1 MTRILCCLLAL
12 LAISQGISHAA
23 TAEELAGTLKKIKD
37 SGVIALGHRDAS
49 PPFSYLDEAKRPVGF
64 SIDLCLA
71 VVQEVKAEVGRS
83 DLRVEFVPVTV
94 KDRVSR
100 LVAGD
105 IDIECGSTT
114 VTLSRQREV
123 DFTLLTFVTGT
134 ELLLKADSN
143 IASVEDLKD
152 QRVAIIPGTT
162 TERVIADIL
171 AKAAVAAAIVEVKD
185 HDEGLA
191 AVEGGTADAYASDG
205 VILIGLAKG
214 SKNPASLKIT
224 NATLS
229 YEPYGLMV
237 RRDDSAFRLVAN
249 RALNRLY
256 RSGEIFGVFRR
267 WFGPW
272 QARPSDLLK
281 ALYAVQSVPD

>member
-1 MTRILCCLLAL
+1 MTRMLCCLLAL
-12 LAISQGISHAA
+12 LAISHAA
-23 TAEELAGTLKKIKD
+23 TAEDSTGTLKKVKD
-37 SGVIALGHRDAS
+37 AGAIMLGYREAS
-49 PPFSYLDEAKRPVGF
+49 PPFSYLDDAGRPIGF

-71 VVQEVKAEVGRS
+71 IVKEVKAELGVADLKVG
-83 DLRVEFVPVTV
+83 FVPVEVET
-94 KDRVSR
+94 RVSR
-100 LVAGD
+100 LIAGD

-143 IASVEDLKD
+143 IVSVEDLKD
-152 QRVAIIPGTT
+152 QRVAVIPGTT

-171 AKAAVAAAIVEVKD
+171 AKAAVAATIVEVKD

-191 AVEGGTADAYASDG
+191 AVEGGAADAYASDG

-214 SKNPASLKIT
+214 SKDPAALKIT

-272 QARPSDLLK
+272 QARPSELLK